1 MKKKKTGSSVFVAN
15 PNTLLIFTC
24 WIRLIPIMKVFR
36 KKAPTSQLSRMQ
48 ALEYTPV
55 KSCQISELRLESGEV
70 VIEYPLSVRPWIAAV
85 AKRLGGPQ
93 NRKQTKKLQLD
104 AMGTSVWDL
113 VDGKRS
119 VRLIIQIFAKAHR
132 LENREAE
139 VSVTSF
145 IRQLGQ
151 RGLLGLD

>member
-1 MKKKKTGSSVFVAN
+1 M
-15 PNTLLIFTC
+15 
-24 WIRLIPIMKVFR
+24 RVFR
-36 KKAPTSQLSRMQ
+36 KKSGASQLSRTES
-48 ALEYTPV
+48 LEYTPA
-55 KSCQISELRLESGEV
+55 KSRHISETRLESGEV
-70 VIEYPLSVRPWIAAV
+70 IIEYPLAVRPWIATV
-85 AKRLGGPQ
+85 TKRLGGHQ

-104 AMGTSVWDL
+104 ALGTSVWDL

-119 VRLIIQIFAKAHR
+119 VRIIIRIFAKIHR

-151 RGLLGLD
+151 RGLLGLG

>member
-1 MKKKKTGSSVFVAN
+1 
-15 PNTLLIFTC
+15 
-24 WIRLIPIMKVFR
+24 MKVFR
-36 KKAPTSQLSRMQ
+36 KKSGASHLSRTE

-55 KSCQISELRLESGEV
+55 KSSQISEIRLESGEV
-70 VIEYPLSVRPWIAAV
+70 VIEYPLIVRPWIAAM
-85 AKRLGGPQ
+85 ARRLGGSQ
-93 NRKQTKKLQLD
+93 DRKQTKKLQLD

-119 VRLIIQIFAKAHR
+119 VGMIVQIFAKAHR

-151 RGLLGLD
+151 RGLLGLG

>member
-1 MKKKKTGSSVFVAN
+1 
-15 PNTLLIFTC
+15 
-24 WIRLIPIMKVFR
+24 MKVFR
-36 KKAPTSQLSRMQ
+36 KKAPANHLSRRQ
-48 ALEYTPV
+48 ALEYRPV

-85 AKRLGGPQ
+85 AKRLGGSQ

-119 VRLIIQIFAKAHR
+119 VRMIIQIFAKAHR

>member
-1 MKKKKTGSSVFVAN
+1 
-15 PNTLLIFTC
+15 
-24 WIRLIPIMKVFR
+24 MKVFR
-36 KKAPTSQLSRMQ
+36 KKAPVSHLSRRQ
-48 ALEYTPV
+48 ALEYRPV
-55 KSCQISELRLESGEV
+55 KSGQISELRLESGEV

-85 AKRLGGPQ
+85 AKRLGGSQ
-93 NRKQTKKLQLD
+93 NRTQTKKLQLD

-119 VRLIIQIFAKAHR
+119 VRMIIQIFAKVHR

>member
-1 MKKKKTGSSVFVAN
+1 
-15 PNTLLIFTC
+15 
-24 WIRLIPIMKVFR
+24 MKVFR
-36 KKAPTSQLSRMQ
+36 RKSGASQLSRTE

-55 KSCQISELRLESGEV
+55 KSRQISETRLESGEII
-70 VIEYPLSVRPWIAAV
+70 IEYPLAVRPWIAAI
-85 AKRLGGPQ
+85 ARRLGGHQ

-104 AMGTSVWDL
+104 ALGTSVWDL

-119 VRLIIQIFAKAHR
+119 VRKIIRIFAKAHR
-132 LENREAE
+132 LENKEAE

-151 RGLLGLD
+151 RGLLGLG

>member
-1 MKKKKTGSSVFVAN
+1 
-15 PNTLLIFTC
+15 
-24 WIRLIPIMKVFR
+24 MKVFR
-36 KKAPTSQLSRMQ
+36 KKAPATHLSRMQ

-70 VIEYPLSVRPWIAAV
+70 VIEYPLGVRPWIAAV

-104 AMGTSVWDL
+104 ALGTSVWDL

-119 VRLIIQIFAKAHR
+119 VRMIIQIFAKSHR

>member
-1 MKKKKTGSSVFVAN
+1 
-15 PNTLLIFTC
+15 
-24 WIRLIPIMKVFR
+24 MKVFR
-36 KKAPTSQLSRMQ
+36 KKPAASHLSRTE
-48 ALEYTPV
+48 ALKYIPV
-55 KSCQISELRLESGEV
+55 KSREISETRLESGEV
-70 VIEYPLSVRPWIAAV
+70 VIEYPLIVRPWIAAV

-93 NRKQTKKLQLD
+93 DRKQTKKLQLD

-119 VRLIIQIFAKAHR
+119 ARMIIQIFAKTHR
-132 LENREAE
+132 LENKEAE

-151 RGLLGLD
+151 RGLLGLG